1 MRIFKMV
8 PLVAT
13 CALVA
18 VAGGVD
24 SASAAEHALVRVAY
38 MSPDAARADVY
49 FDAARTLSNVSY
61 KTVSHYMAVTATSH
75 TVAFRPAGSNS
86 TSTPWAEI
94 NQAFAANAYYTVV
107 VGGRFGQLQ
116 AAAFQDGF
124 STPAQG
130 QAEARFIHMAPDVP
144 AVDVVVKGGPVIFSN
159 ISFLQASA
167 YKSLPSG
174 TYDLELRATGT
185 SQVLFTATG
194 VAVAGGTIH
203 SETGIGGVGSP
214 VELLQI
220 PDAGAATTAPLGGAN
235 TGGGGLAMRQPAP
248 SGLAGAG
255 VIAAV
260 LLLLVVTGSRRSSGH
275 GK

>member
-1 MRIFKMV
+1 MRILKVV
-8 PLVAT
+8 PLLAT

-18 VAGGVD
+18 LAGGVD
-24 SASAAEHALVRVAY
+24 SAGAAEHALVRIAY
-38 MSPDAARADVY
+38 VSPDAARADVY
-49 FDAARTLSNVSY
+49 LDATRTLANVGY
-61 KTVSHYMAVTATSH
+61 KTVSGYVAVTAGSH
-75 TVAFRPAGSNS
+75 TVAVRAAGSNS
-86 TSTPWAEI
+86 TSTPWAQI
-94 NQAFAANAYYTVV
+94 SQAFTANAYYTVV

-116 AAAFQDGF
+116 AAVFQDGF
-124 STPAQG
+124 STPAKG

-144 AVDVVVKGGPVIFSN
+144 AVDVVVKGGPMIFSN
-159 ISFLQASA
+159 ISFLQASG

-194 VAVAGGTIH
+194 VVVGGGTIH

-220 PDAGAATTAPLGGAN
+220 VDAGVATRAPVGSPN
-235 TGGGGLAMRQPAP
+235 TGGGGLAARPPAP
-248 SGLAGAG
+248 SGLVGVA

-260 LLLLVVTGSRRSSGH
+260 LLLLVVTGNRRSSGH
-275 GK
+275 GR